1 MKALQLASLLLFV
14 FLTTATSC
22 EDDEDIVCLQSDWV
36 GTYSGVVDCAGDA
49 EDLTLTITADGAD
62 NIVISYETPTTTVNF
77 TPLAFNSCSL
87 ETSFTQDSLT
97 VSIISDLTGG
107 ETLNLTQTIVSGTTT
122 SVCNIAAT
130 RN

>member
-22 EDDEDIVCLQSDWV
+22 EDDEDIVCLQSNWI
-36 GTYSGVVDCAGDA
+36 GTYSGVIDCAGTE

-62 NIVISYETPTTTVNF
+62 NIVISYETPTTTVDF
-77 TPLAFNSCSL
+77 TPIPFNNCNL
-87 ETSFTQDSLT
+87 EASFTQDNLT
-97 VSIISDLTGG
+97 ISIASNLTGG
-107 ETLNLTQTIVSGTTT
+107 EVLNLMQTIVDGTTT
-122 SVCNIAAT
+122 SVCEIAAT

>member
-22 EDDEDIVCLQSDWV
+22 EDDEDIVCLQSNWI
-36 GTYSGVVDCAGDA
+36 GTYSGVIDCAGTE

-62 NIVISYETPTTTVNF
+62 NIVISYETPTTTVSF
-77 TPLAFNSCSL
+77 TPIPFNNCDL
-87 ETSFTQDSLT
+87 EASFTQDNLT
-97 VSIISDLTGG
+97 ISIASNLTGG
-107 ETLNLTQTIVSGTTT
+107 EVLNLMQTIVDGTTT
-122 SVCNIAAT
+122 SVCEIAAT